1 MSAGGCEELAIAK
14 QEKVKRFKGQKTYW
28 LNYRR
33 NTDAEKCGRWGRTNA
48 GRESKWRWER
58 KLTRKRSPKEQEGGT
73 PPEHR
78 RRVAEEFEDEM
89 CSMWLR
95 TALTWRRLQVLRG
108 VGGND
113 VGVETKAEV
122 EGRLDPLLSGSLL
135 LVLDD
140 IWSANVWREL
150 LRNPILKGS
159 CRSVILF
166 TTRHEVVAREMRAD
180 YVHPAEKIDEG
191 SGWELIRKIVF
202 GDGEDAIISELEEV
216 GMEIVRKC
224 DGLPLAIKVMAGVLF
239 HKERTKT
246 EWKKVVE
253 SDLWFR
259 KEIKLSNALYLS
271 YEDLPNHLKQCFL
284 SCAFYHGIS
293 HRSDIIRLWV
303 AEGFVIEELDSLME
317 VTAKDYYKELIA
329 RNLLQ
334 IDQRFEDG
342 RLFVMHGVLRSFG
355 EKLMEEEGIII
366 SGDPYRN
373 SLPDSLVK
381 LSHLKYLNLDGT
393 KIRKL
398 PESIKDLAN
407 LQTLCLS
414 GCKSLHELPD
424 GITRLS
430 NLRCL
435 RILST
440 PLTHFPKGFGK
451 LKNLNNLAGFF
462 VGHRDSMSMMEGGCD
477 LDELQYLCNLN
488 DLVISKLER
497 ARTTNF
503 VLENKTFLRIL
514 TLGWTMN
521 NNENNDEQSSEAERI
536 CKQLSPPA
544 TLEGLSIDN
553 FPGRQFPDWMV
564 STSLADLTF
573 LALDKF
579 PSCRENK

>member
-1 MSAGGCEELAIAK
+1 
-14 QEKVKRFKGQKTYW
+14 
-28 LNYRR
+28 
-33 NTDAEKCGRWGRTNA
+33 
-48 GRESKWRWER
+48 
-58 KLTRKRSPKEQEGGT
+58 
-73 PPEHR
+73 
-78 RRVAEEFEDEM
+78 
-89 CSMWLR
+89 
-95 TALTWRRLQVLRG
+95 
-108 VGGND
+108 
-113 VGVETKAEV
+113 
-122 EGRLDPLLSGSLL
+122 
-135 LVLDD
+135 
-140 IWSANVWREL
+140 
-150 LRNPILKGS
+150 
-159 CRSVILF
+159 
-166 TTRHEVVAREMRAD
+166 MRAD

-342 RLFVMHGVLRSFG
+342 RLFVMHDVLRSFG

-366 SGDPYRN
+366 SGEN
-373 SLPDSLVK
+373 HCMNFQMAS
-381 LSHLKYLNLDGT
+381 
-393 KIRKL
+393 
-398 PESIKDLAN
+398 
-407 LQTLCLS
+407 Q
-414 GCKSLHELPD
+414 
-424 GITRLS
+424 
-430 NLRCL
+430 
-435 RILST
+435 
-440 PLTHFPKGFGK
+440 
-451 LKNLNNLAGFF
+451 
-462 VGHRDSMSMMEGGCD
+462 GHRDSMSMMEGGCD
-477 LDELQYLCNLN
+477 LDDLQYLCNLN

-503 VLENKTFLRIL
+503 VLESKTFLRIL
-514 TLGWTMN
+514 TLGWTMH
-521 NNENNDEQSSEAERI
+521 NNENNDEQSGEAERI

-544 TLEGLSIDN
+544 TLEVLSINN

-579 PSCRENK
+579 PSCTALPPLGQLPNLKILHIEGGEAIKSIGPEFLGRRTPAFPKLEYLAFDSMRNWEEWVLRVAPIEDVHASNLNFFPNLEKCYFYDCPKLKNSIHPPTRLLQINGCPNLESMEKVGMLQLRKFEVVLPSEIKQLPKWISSLINMTLQSLQLFNMQCNSLVLDSCRKGKQNWHIIQHIPKVIIHSIGLETRLLRSKDGYQYQIKDELGSSFITPGKSFDHQSSGPLGWI

>member
-1 MSAGGCEELAIAK
+1 
-14 QEKVKRFKGQKTYW
+14 
-28 LNYRR
+28 
-33 NTDAEKCGRWGRTNA
+33 
-48 GRESKWRWER
+48 
-58 KLTRKRSPKEQEGGT
+58 
-73 PPEHR
+73 
-78 RRVAEEFEDEM
+78 
-89 CSMWLR
+89 
-95 TALTWRRLQVLRG
+95 
-108 VGGND
+108 
-113 VGVETKAEV
+113 
-122 EGRLDPLLSGSLL
+122 
-135 LVLDD
+135 
-140 IWSANVWREL
+140 
-150 LRNPILKGS
+150 
-159 CRSVILF
+159 
-166 TTRHEVVAREMRAD
+166 MRAD

-342 RLFVMHGVLRSFG
+342 RLFVMHDVLRSFG

-366 SGDPYRN
+366 SGEN
-373 SLPDSLVK
+373 HCMNFQMAS
-381 LSHLKYLNLDGT
+381 
-393 KIRKL
+393 
-398 PESIKDLAN
+398 
-407 LQTLCLS
+407 Q
-414 GCKSLHELPD
+414 
-424 GITRLS
+424 
-430 NLRCL
+430 
-435 RILST
+435 
-440 PLTHFPKGFGK
+440 
-451 LKNLNNLAGFF
+451 
-462 VGHRDSMSMMEGGCD
+462 GHRDSMSMMEGGCD
-477 LDELQYLCNLN
+477 LDDLQYLCNLN

-503 VLENKTFLRIL
+503 VLESKTFLRIL
-514 TLGWTMN
+514 TLGWTMH
-521 NNENNDEQSSEAERI
+521 NNENNDEQSGEAERI

-544 TLEGLSIDN
+544 TLEVLSINN

-579 PSCRENK
+579 PSCTALPPLGQLPNLKILHIEGGEAIKSIGPEFLGRRTPAFPKLEYLAFDSMRNWEEWVLRVAPIEDVHASNLNFFPNLEKCYFYDCPKLKNSIHPPTRLLQINGCPNLESMEKVGMLQLRKFEVVLPSEIKQLPKWISSLINMTLQSLQLFNMQCNSLVLDSCRKGKQNWHIIQHIPKVIIHSIGLETRLLRSPLVVSLVGRDPLAASLASHGRLAHRPLVASLASHCQLAYGI